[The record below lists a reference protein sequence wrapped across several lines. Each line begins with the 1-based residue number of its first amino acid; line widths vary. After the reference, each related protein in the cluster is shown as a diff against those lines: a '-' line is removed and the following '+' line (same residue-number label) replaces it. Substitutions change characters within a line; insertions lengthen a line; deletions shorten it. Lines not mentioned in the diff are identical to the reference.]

1 MTKYLMATVLLGSLL
16 IAGCTSGPSLKSGS
30 FKVTAPVNGV
40 CTVSSVARISDSTVQ
55 TIRLAVRPSG
65 TPQSA
70 TPMLSTIALVDSNG
84 MFAPLTMGSTE
95 SPVLSGYVV
104 SAEVWNT
111 EAPFWTTTGPAISL
125 VVP

>member
-1 MTKYLMATVLLGSLL
+1 MTKHLMATVLLGSSL
-16 IAGCTSGPSLKSGS
+16 IAGCTSGPSLKPGS

-40 CTVSSVARISDSTVQ
+40 CTVSSVARISDSTVN
-55 TIRLAVRPSG
+55 TVRLAVRPSG
-65 TPQSA
+65 TAQGA
-70 TPMLSTIALVDSNG
+70 TPMLSTVAVVDSNG
-84 MFAPLTMGSTE
+84 MFAPQTMGSTE

-111 EAPFWTTTGPAISL
+111 EAPFWTATGPAISL